1 MNFILKLQFGGVKIK
16 ISLNYEGIIMK
27 ITDITVKPQ
36 KKTADVWDAV
46 TETSVKNSAASEA
59 AAHLVT
65 YILNEN
71 DITVGKTETDFTA
84 KPHGCVLVVQSVL
97 TYSPLLSAKYK
108 IVSELYK
115 NDVLLSEFDQDF
127 IFSSD

>member
-1 MNFILKLQFGGVKIK
+1 
-16 ISLNYEGIIMK
+16 MK

-46 TETSVKNSAASEA
+46 TETSVKNSGDSEA

-65 YILNEN
+65 YILNED

-84 KPHGCVLVVQSVL
+84 KPHGSVLVLQSVL
-97 TYSPLLSAKYK
+97 TYSPLQSAKYK

-115 NDVLLSEFDQDF
+115 DDMRLSECSRDF
-127 IFSSD
+127 MFSSDRG